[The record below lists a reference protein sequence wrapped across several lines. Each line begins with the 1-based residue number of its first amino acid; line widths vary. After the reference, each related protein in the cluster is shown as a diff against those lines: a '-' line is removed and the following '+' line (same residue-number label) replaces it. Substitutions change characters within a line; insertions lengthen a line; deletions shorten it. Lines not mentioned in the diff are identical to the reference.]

1 MSTPFSLSPNP
12 LSMYLTPLIKR
23 ALMKCRLGIDHR
35 QGLTCIL
42 GDPGLGKSTLL
53 RYLFAE
59 YGAKAEIK
67 ATLIPTPDFNSEYA
81 MLKSICQDFGL
92 PPKRSIVAQNE
103 EFQSFLVGCG
113 KAGQNVI
120 VFIDESQKLTNRML
134 EQVRTM
140 LNFETN
146 TGKLVQIVLAGQLE
160 LKERLMREENAG
172 IKSRIYASSLME
184 PLLFDEMAGMIDYRC
199 KFGEIKNPFGQDA
212 LQEIFNVTQG
222 VPRDVLKVCD
232 LSYSMAVMLE
242 EPTVSVDIVLSAYAE
257 GTDALKRVVVG

>member
-1 MSTPFSLSPNP
+1 MDTPFTLSPNP
-12 LSMYLTPLIKR
+12 LSLYLTPLIKR

-103 EFQSFLVGCG
+103 TFQAFLIECG
-113 KAGQNVI
+113 QGGQNVL
-120 VFIDESQKLTNRML
+120 VFIDEAQKLTNRML

-160 LKERLMREENAG
+160 LKERLLREENAG

-184 PLLFDEMAGMIDYRC
+184 PLLYEEMTGMIDYRC
-199 KFGEIKNPFGQDA
+199 KLAEIKNPFEKDA
-212 LQEIFNVTQG
+212 LKEIFNVTQG
-222 VPRDVLKVCD
+222 IPRDVLKVCD
-232 LSYSMAVMLE
+232 LSYSMAVMLDE
-242 EPTVSVDIVLSAYAE
+242 SKVSVDLVLSAYSE
-257 GTDALKRVVVG
+257 GTDALKKVAVG

>member
-1 MSTPFSLSPNP
+1 
-12 LSMYLTPLIKR
+12 MYLTPLIKR

-59 YGAKAEIK
+59 YGAKPEVK

-103 EFQSFLVGCG
+103 EFQSFLVECG
-113 KAGQNVI
+113 QAGQNVL
-120 VFIDESQKLTNRML
+120 VFIDESQKLTNKML

-146 TGKLVQIVLAGQLE
+146 TGKLVQVVLAGQLE
-160 LKERLMREENAG
+160 LKERLLKEEHAG
-172 IKSRIYASSLME
+172 IRSRIYASSLME
-184 PLLFDEMAGMIDYRC
+184 PLIFEEMAGMIDYRC
-199 KFGEIKNPFGQDA
+199 KLAEIPNPFKSDA
-212 LQEIFNVTQG
+212 LKEMFDTTQG
-222 VPRDVLKVCD
+222 IPREVLKVCD
-232 LSYSMAVMLE
+232 LSYSMAQMMGETSIDAAL
-242 EPTVSVDIVLSAYAE
+242 IQSAYSE
-257 GTDALKRVVVG
+257 GTDALRKTA

>member
-1 MSTPFSLSPNP
+1 MSTPFTLSPNP

-59 YGAKAEIK
+59 YGAKPEVK

-103 EFQSFLVGCG
+103 EFQSFLVECG
-113 KAGQNVI
+113 QAGQNVL
-120 VFIDESQKLTNRML
+120 VFIDESQKLTNKML

-146 TGKLVQIVLAGQLE
+146 TGKLVQVVLAGQLE
-160 LKERLMREENAG
+160 LKERLLKEEHAG
-172 IKSRIYASSLME
+172 IRSRIYASSLME
-184 PLLFDEMAGMIDYRC
+184 PLIFEEMAGMIDYRC
-199 KFGEIKNPFGQDA
+199 KLAEIPNPFKSDA
-212 LQEIFNVTQG
+212 LKEMFDTTQG
-222 VPRDVLKVCD
+222 IPREVLKVCD
-232 LSYSMAVMLE
+232 LSYSMAQMMGETSIDAAL
-242 EPTVSVDIVLSAYAE
+242 IQSAYSE
-257 GTDALKRVVVG
+257 GTDALRKTA

>member
-1 MSTPFSLSPNP
+1 
-12 LSMYLTPLIKR
+12 
-23 ALMKCRLGIDHR
+23 MKCRLGIDHR

-59 YGAKAEIK
+59 YGAKEDIK
-67 ATLIPTPDFNSEYA
+67 ATLIPTPNFNSEYA

-103 EFQSFLVGCG
+103 EFQSFLVECG
-113 KAGQNVI
+113 QAGQNVL
-120 VFIDESQKLTNRML
+120 VFIDEAQKLTTRML

-146 TGKLVQIVLAGQLE
+146 TGKLAQIVLAGQLE
-160 LKERLMREENAG
+160 LKERLLREENAG
-172 IKSRIYASSLME
+172 IKSRIYASSLIE
-184 PLLFDEMAGMIDYRC
+184 PLLYEEMAGMIDYRC
-199 KFGEIKNPFGQDA
+199 KLAEIKNPFSKEA

-222 VPRDVLKVCD
+222 IPRDVLKVCD
-232 LSYSMAVMLE
+232 LAYSMADMMGIPKIDNEL
-242 EPTVSVDIVLSAYAE
+242 VLSAFSE
-257 GTDALKRVVVG
+257 GTDALRKTA

>member
-1 MSTPFSLSPNP
+1 
-12 LSMYLTPLIKR
+12 
-23 ALMKCRLGIDHR
+23 MKCRLGIDHR

-59 YGAKAEIK
+59 YGAKETIK

-103 EFQSFLVGCG
+103 EFQSFLVECG
-113 KAGQNVI
+113 SAGQNVL
-120 VFIDESQKLTNRML
+120 VFIDEAQKLTNRML

-160 LKERLMREENAG
+160 LKERLLKEEHAG
-172 IKSRIYASSLME
+172 IRSRMYASSLME
-184 PLLFDEMAGMIDYRC
+184 PLLYEEMAGMIDYRC
-199 KFGEIKNPFGQDA
+199 KLAEIPNPFSPEA

-222 VPRDVLKVCD
+222 IPREVLKVCD
-232 LSYSMAVMLE
+232 LAYAMGTMLDQ
-242 EPTVSVDIVLSAYAE
+242 PIIDPDIVLSAFAE
-257 GTDALKRVVVG
+257 GTDALRKTA

>member
-1 MSTPFSLSPNP
+1 MSTPFTLSPNP

-42 GDPGLGKSTLL
+42 GDPGLGKSTIL
-53 RYLFAE
+53 RYLYAE
-59 YGAKAEIK
+59 YGAKPEIK

-103 EFQSFLVGCG
+103 EFQSFLVECG
-113 KAGQNVI
+113 KEGQNVL
-120 VFIDESQKLTNRML
+120 VFVDEAQKLTNRML

-160 LKERLMREENAG
+160 LKERLLREENAG

-184 PLLFDEMAGMIDYRC
+184 PLLAEEMAGMIDYRC
-199 KFGEIKNPFGQDA
+199 KLAEIKNPFPA
-212 LQEIFNVTQG
+212 PSLEEIFNLTQG

-232 LSYSMAVMLE
+232 LSYAMAQMMKLPNVTPE
-242 EPTVSVDIVLSAYAE
+242 IVTSAYEE
-257 GTDALKRVVVG
+257 GTDALRKAAHE

>member
-1 MSTPFSLSPNP
+1 MDTPFTLSPNP

-59 YGAKAEIK
+59 YGAKDGIK

-103 EFQSFLVGCG
+103 EFQAFLVESG
-113 KAGQNVI
+113 KEGANVL
-120 VFIDESQKLTNRML
+120 VFIDEAQKLTTRML

-160 LKERLMREENAG
+160 LKERLLREENAG
-172 IKSRIYASSLME
+172 IKSRIYASSLIE
-184 PLLFDEMAGMIDYRC
+184 PLLYEEMTGMIDYRC
-199 KFGEIKNPFGQDA
+199 KLAEIKNPFTKEA
-212 LQEIFNVTQG
+212 LKELFDVTQG
-222 VPRDVLKVCD
+222 IPREVLKVCD
-232 LSYSMAVMLE
+232 LSYSMAEMMQE
-242 EPTVSVDIVLSAYAE
+242 KSVSPELVQSAYAE
-257 GTDALKRVVVG
+257 GTDALKRTMTA

>member
-1 MSTPFSLSPNP
+1 
-12 LSMYLTPLIKR
+12 
-23 ALMKCRLGIDHR
+23 
-35 QGLTCIL
+35 L

-103 EFQSFLVGCG
+103 TFQAFLIECG
-113 KAGQNVI
+113 QAGQNVL
-120 VFIDESQKLTNRML
+120 VFIDEAQKLTNRML

-160 LKERLMREENAG
+160 LKERLLREENAG

-184 PLLFDEMAGMIDYRC
+184 PLLYEEMTGMIDYRC
-199 KFGEIKNPFGQDA
+199 KLAEIKNPFEKDA
-212 LQEIFNVTQG
+212 LKEIFNVTQG
-222 VPRDVLKVCD
+222 IPRDVLKVCD
-232 LSYSMAVMLE
+232 LSYSMAMMLDE
-242 EPTVSVDIVLSAYAE
+242 SKVSVDLVLSAYAE
-257 GTDALKRVVVG
+257 GTDALKKVAVG

>member
-1 MSTPFSLSPNP
+1 
-12 LSMYLTPLIKR
+12 
-23 ALMKCRLGIDHR
+23 
-35 QGLTCIL
+35 L

-103 EFQSFLVGCG
+103 TFQAFLIECG
-113 KAGQNVI
+113 QAGQNVL
-120 VFIDESQKLTNRML
+120 VFIDEAQKLTNRML

-160 LKERLMREENAG
+160 LKERLLREENAG

-184 PLLFDEMAGMIDYRC
+184 PLLYEEMTGMIDYRC
-199 KFGEIKNPFGQDA
+199 KLAEIKNPFEKDA
-212 LQEIFNVTQG
+212 LKEIFNVTQG
-222 VPRDVLKVCD
+222 IPRDVLKVCD
-232 LSYSMAVMLE
+232 LSYSMAMMLDE
-242 EPTVSVDIVLSAYAE
+242 SKVSMDLVLSAYAE
-257 GTDALKRVVVG
+257 GTDALKKVAVG

>member
-1 MSTPFSLSPNP
+1 MDTPFTLSPNP
-12 LSMYLTPLIKR
+12 LSLYLTPLIKR

-103 EFQSFLVGCG
+103 TFQAFLIECG
-113 KAGQNVI
+113 QAGQNVL
-120 VFIDESQKLTNRML
+120 VFIDEAQKLTNRML

-160 LKERLMREENAG
+160 LKERLLREENAG

-184 PLLFDEMAGMIDYRC
+184 PLLYEEMTGMIDYRC
-199 KFGEIKNPFGQDA
+199 KLTEIKNPFEKDA
-212 LQEIFNVTQG
+212 LKEIFNVTQG
-222 VPRDVLKVCD
+222 IPRDVLKVCD
-232 LSYSMAVMLE
+232 LSYSMAMMLDE
-242 EPTVSVDIVLSAYAE
+242 SKVSVDLVLSAYAE
-257 GTDALKRVVVG
+257 GTDALKKVAVG